1 MSKNFGLIFLGALC
15 LIFFLGAVY
24 YHREAKEKQEAE
36 IEINN
41 LKDSLWCRN
50 AYIDWMTKYIHS
62 INEDNDSLQKEV
74 LSIKNRQRDKAI
86 DWSPIYCY
94 PKNMR
99 YVVIMDDTIVISHSH
114 FAEGH
119 VCSRNA
125 INKPKDTLP
134 LGITILQAKGF
145 KNY

>member
-24 YHREAKEKQEAE
+24 YHREAKGKQEAE

-41 LKDSLWCRN
+41 LKDTIGLRD
-50 AYIDWMTKYIHS
+50 AYIDWMTKCIHS
-62 INEDNDSLQKEV
+62 INEDNDSLQKEAI
-74 LSIKNRQRDKAI
+74 SIKNRQRDATI
-86 DWSPIYCY
+86 DRCPIYSY
-94 PKNMR
+94 PKNVR